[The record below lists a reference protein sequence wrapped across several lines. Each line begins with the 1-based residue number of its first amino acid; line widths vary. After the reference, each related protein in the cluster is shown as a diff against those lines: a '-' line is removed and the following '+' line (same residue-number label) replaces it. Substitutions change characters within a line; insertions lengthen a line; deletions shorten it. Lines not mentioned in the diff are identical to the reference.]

1 MARAASFILQTFDI
15 EGNQGGAPAASVDT
29 TASGAHLVQE
39 LLSNKELTEQIMLRP
54 TQNGWVQSGRLYDIQ
69 MKAAH
74 VGKGTHVSTQGG
86 LVKFS
91 VEDLSVEVHCHYD
104 LRLSSF
110 RYKETGNVR
119 ARLFGDSMSL
129 NFPVE
134 GSGPG
139 GCHFGKG
146 LDLEAGVISS
156 ASSSEV

>member
-1 MARAASFILQTFDI
+1 
-15 EGNQGGAPAASVDT
+15 
-29 TASGAHLVQE
+29 
-39 LLSNKELTEQIMLRP
+39 MLRP

-86 LVKFS
+86 LVTFS
-91 VEDLSVEVHCHYD
+91 VEDLSVEVDCHYD

-110 RYKETGNVR
+110 KYKETGNVR

-134 GSGPG
+134 GSRARRVPLRQGPRPG
-139 GCHFGKG
+139 GGGRFKS
-146 LDLEAGVISS
+146 V
-156 ASSSEV
+156 